1 MNIKKKQ
8 LSFLSG
14 PLSQKGAAT
23 YHIVGCQKQSHLF
36 AKFILLILQPC
47 VLAFVF
53 FYRAQIVLTLWLQ
66 VSGKDYSQSIISLIL
81 GSTLLKHNPCS
92 NHMPGN
98 WLSHPNTCNTPAPFR
113 FMLGGEEIDSESAA
127 CSSKRSLAG
136 KTRLLREGLLILDG
150 QGSVVFTH
158 IMQIFPQELDRI
170 PKKLMR
176 GCSFQN
182 SRELVSIRRINS

>member
-36 AKFILLILQPC
+36 ANFILLILQPC

-53 FYRAQIVLTLWLQ
+53 SYRPQIVLTLWLQ
-66 VSGKDYSQSIISLIL
+66 VSGKDYTQSIISLIL
-81 GSTLLKHNPCS
+81 GSALLEHNPCS
-92 NHMPGN
+92 NHMPGI
-98 WLSHPNTCNTPAPFR
+98 WLRHPNTRNTPALFR
-113 FMLGGEEIDSESAA
+113 FRLGGEEIDSELAA

-136 KTRLLREGLLILDG
+136 KTWLLREGLLILDG
-150 QGSVVFTH
+150 QESVVFTR
-158 IMQIFPQELDRI
+158 IIWVFPQELDRI
-170 PKKLMR
+170 PK
-176 GCSFQN
+176 N
-182 SRELVSIRRINS
+182 